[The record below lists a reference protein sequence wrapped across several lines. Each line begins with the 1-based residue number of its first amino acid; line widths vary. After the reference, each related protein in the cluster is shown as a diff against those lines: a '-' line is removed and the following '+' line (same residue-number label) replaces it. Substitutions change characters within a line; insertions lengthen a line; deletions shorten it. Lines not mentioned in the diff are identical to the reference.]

1 MSLSFVPA
9 RRLLWAGLTTI
20 IPLVLATW
28 VPGLEWVAL
37 AWMLGLAGV
46 VVLDAYRSPR
56 AGQFEVERRH
66 DPRLSL
72 AEANPVDIEIRW
84 NLPGMTGRPRQLYV
98 RDEAPVEIP
107 NDGTLFDGTI
117 TPGGSWTGRYHLSP
131 RRRGD
136 YPFGAVV
143 LRVASPL
150 GLLFWQ
156 RRYELE
162 DAARVYP
169 NLRAIARYDLLARR
183 GRLEEAGLR
192 RTRRFGSG
200 TEFERL
206 RDYLPDDDYRRINWK
221 ATARRRQPV
230 TVEYET
236 ERSQNLVLVLDTG
249 RLMGTPVGRMQKL
262 DYAVNAAL
270 MLAYVAMEMGDRT
283 ALLIFTDR
291 TEGFVPLGRGK
302 RQFQLLL
309 DTLYKVETHPIEAD
323 PTRALND
330 LLRRQLRRSL
340 IVVFTDVAE
349 SVEPTPLLLSLG
361 QLARRHLPLC
371 VMVSNPD
378 ITRLAVAPPSTSQ
391 AAYEKVIAQR
401 LIDERRGFTDRLER
415 RGTLVLD
422 APAEQ
427 LTTDLINR
435 YLEIKAKTKL

>member
-1 MSLSFVPA
+1 MSFAPT
-9 RRLLWAGLTTI
+9 RRLLWAGLGLVV
-20 IPLVLATW
+20 PLVLATI

-37 AWMLGLAGV
+37 AYLVGLLAVG
-46 VVLDAYRSPR
+46 VLDARRSPKS
-56 AGQFEVERRH
+56 GQFEVERRH
-66 DPRLSL
+66 DARISL
-72 AEANPVDIEIRW
+72 AEANPVDIVVRW
-84 NLPGMTGRPRQLYV
+84 NTPGLTGAPRALRV

-107 NDGTLFDGTI
+107 NDGTLFEGTLA
-117 TPGGSWTGRYHLSP
+117 PGGGWSGRYYLSP

-136 YPFGAVV
+136 YPFGAIV

-150 GLLFWQ
+150 GLLAWQ
-156 RRYELE
+156 HRFMLD

-236 ERSQNLVLVLDTG
+236 ERSQNLVVVLDTG
-249 RLMGTPVGRMQKL
+249 RLMGTPVGYMQKL

-283 ALLIFTDR
+283 ALLVFTDR
-291 TEGFVPLGRGK
+291 TERFVPLGRGQ

-309 DTLYKVETHPIEAD
+309 ETLYKVDTQPIEAD

-330 LLRRQLRRSL
+330 LMRRQLKRSL

-349 SVEPTPLLLSLG
+349 SVEPAPLLASLG

-378 ITRLAVAPPSTSQ
+378 ITRLSAAPPSDTR

-401 LIDERRGFTDRLER
+401 LLDERRSFTDRLER
-415 RGTLVLD
+415 RGALVID

-427 LTTDLINR
+427 LTTGLINR
-435 YLEIKAKTKL
+435 YLEIKAKTQL

>member
-1 MSLSFVPA
+1 MSPFVPT
-9 RRLLWAGLTTI
+9 RLLLWAGLGLI
-20 IPLVLATW
+20 VPLVLATI
-28 VPGLEWVAL
+28 VPGLEWFAL
-37 AWMLGLAGV
+37 VYLIGLAGV
-46 VVLDAYRSPR
+46 VVFDARRSPR

-66 DPRLSL
+66 DPRISL
-72 AEANPVDIEIRW
+72 AEANPVDIVARW
-84 NLPGMTGRPRQLYV
+84 NVPGMTGRPRTLRV

-117 TPGGSWTGRYHLSP
+117 APGGSWFGRYHLSP

-136 YPFGAVV
+136 YPFGAIV
-143 LRVASPL
+143 LRVTSPL

-156 RRYELE
+156 HRFALD

-206 RDYLPDDDYRRINWK
+206 RDYQPDDDYRRINWK

-236 ERSQNLVLVLDTG
+236 ERSQNLVIVLDTG
-249 RLMGTPVGRMQKL
+249 RLMGTPVGQMQKL

-283 ALLIFTDR
+283 ALLVFTDR
-291 TEGFVPLGRGK
+291 TEGFVPLGRGQ

-309 DTLYKVETHPIEAD
+309 ETLYKVETQPIESD

-330 LLRRQLRRSL
+330 LLRRQLKRSL

-349 SVEPTPLLLSLG
+349 SVDPAPLLASLG
-361 QLARRHLPLC
+361 QVARRHLPLC

-378 ITRLAVAPPSTSQ
+378 ITRLAAAPPSDTS

-401 LIDERRGFTDRLER
+401 LLDERRSFTDRLER
-415 RGTLVLD
+415 RGALVLD

-427 LTTDLINR
+427 LTTGLINR
-435 YLEIKAKTKL
+435 YLEVKAKTQL

>member
-1 MSLSFVPA
+1 MSLAFVPT
-9 RRLLWAGLTTI
+9 RRLLWAGLGLVV
-20 IPLVLATW
+20 PLVLAT
-28 VPGLEWVAL
+28 VIPGLEWVAL
-37 AWMLGLAGV
+37 AYLLGLAGV
-46 VVLDAYRSPR
+46 VILDARRSPR
-56 AGQFEVERRH
+56 AVQFEVERRH
-66 DPRLSL
+66 DPRISL
-72 AEANPVDIEIRW
+72 AAANPVDVVVRW
-84 NLPGMTGRPRQLYV
+84 IVPGMTGRLRPLRV

-117 TPGGSWTGRYHLSP
+117 APGGGWFGRYHLTP

-136 YPFGAVV
+136 YPFGAIV

-156 RRYELE
+156 HRFALD

-206 RDYLPDDDYRRINWK
+206 RDYQPDDDYRRINWK

-249 RLMGTPVGRMQKL
+249 RLMGTPVGHMQKL

-283 ALLIFTDR
+283 ALLVFTDR
-291 TEGFVPLGRGK
+291 TERFVPLARGQ
-302 RQFQLLL
+302 RQFQILL
-309 DTLYKVETHPIEAD
+309 DTLYKVDTQPIEAD

-330 LLRRQLRRSL
+330 LLRRQLKRSL

-349 SVEPTPLLLSLG
+349 SVEPAPLLASLG

-378 ITRLAVAPPSTSQ
+378 ITRLAAAPPSDTR

-401 LIDERRGFTDRLER
+401 LLDERRSFTDRLER
-415 RGTLVLD
+415 RGALVLD

-427 LTTDLINR
+427 LTTGLINR
-435 YLEIKAKTKL
+435 YLEIKAKTQL